1 MPPPPKQPPLPPMN
15 ERYDFAALESRWQ
28 ARWEQ
33 DGLFHSN
40 QRPTAPKKFVLEM
53 LPYPSGKMHM
63 GHVRNYLIG
72 DIYAR
77 YFAMR
82 GYDVIHPMGWDA
94 FGLPA
99 ENAAIKDGVHPAT
112 RTREN
117 IESFKAEILTLGFS
131 YDWTKEV
138 NTSEPEY
145 YRWNQWFFLKMLER
159 GLVYR
164 RFSKVNWCTSCLTVI
179 ANEQVK
185 EGLCERCD
193 SKVID
198 KEMPEWAFRI
208 TRYSD
213 ALLDGLDH
221 LKEWPDRIIT
231 MQRNWIGRSEGVEAD
246 FPLDGQAGAIRVFT
260 TRIDTVFG
268 CTYVVIAPGD
278 RAVQLAS
285 PEQAAAVQAFDAEMR
300 QLSKTERTG
309 ELAEKRGV
317 FTGAYAKNPFTGE
330 RIPIWTANFVLAEYG
345 TGAVMAVPGGD
356 QRDFEFAR
364 KYGLPIK
371 IVVQPA
377 SGEQIASADAMQQA
391 FTDDGVLVDSGPY
404 SGLPSAE
411 ARAKMGQD
419 LESRGQGKRT
429 VTYRQKDWGFSRQRY
444 WGTPI
449 PIVYCAKCDPKHE
462 GIPVPE
468 WDLPVRLPE
477 IDTHAVLTGKGE
489 PPLAKVPSFLHTTCP
504 KCGGP
509 ATREVETMDT
519 FVDSC
524 WYYARYLS
532 PKYDKAPFD
541 PAQAKRWLPVDIYVG
556 GPEHAV
562 MHLLYFR
569 FWTRVMRELAL
580 SPVDEPVARLVTQ
593 GIVNGPDGRKMSKRW
608 GNVVLP
614 ESIVKKYGADTAR
627 TYVLFAGP
635 PERDFDWSDEQVEG
649 AHRFLKRVWT
659 LAYQH
664 RAACAAAGDP
674 ETVPADRFTGKSLEI
689 RRATHKC
696 VKRVGEAIERLSF
709 NTAIAGIMEFVN
721 ALYAADPLTTPE
733 EEVAM
738 GEAVRLLALV
748 LTPFAPHISDEISQ
762 AYGAAELTVRQG
774 WPDYEPALVVDDVL
788 PYAVQVNGKLRGEVR
803 VPAHA
808 AEDEVR
814 KAAEADDKV
823 KNALSGKTIRKVVF
837 VPRRLINFVVS

>member
-1 MPPPPKQPPLPPMN
+1 MPPPPMN
-15 ERYDFAALESRWQ
+15 ERYDFSTVESKWQ
-28 ARWEQ
+28 ARWEK
-33 DGLFHSN
+33 DGLFRSG
-40 QRPTAPKKFVLEM
+40 QRPTAPKKYVLEM

-63 GHVRNYLIG
+63 GHVRNYLLG
-72 DIYAR
+72 DVYAR
-77 YFAMR
+77 YYAMR
-82 GYDVIHPMGWDA
+82 GHDVIHPMGWDA

-99 ENAAIKDGVHPAT
+99 ENAAIKEKVHPAV
-112 RTREN
+112 RTQEN
-117 IESFKAEILTLGFS
+117 IVFFKQEMISLGYA
-131 YDWTKEV
+131 YDWSKEI
-138 NTSEPEY
+138 NTSEPGY
-145 YRWNQWFFLKMLER
+145 YRWNQWFFLKMLEK

-164 RFSKVNWCTSCLTVI
+164 RFSRVNWCTGCLTVI

-185 EGLCERCD
+185 DGNCERCD

-213 ALLDGLDH
+213 ALLEGLDH
-221 LKEWPDRIIT
+221 LKQWPERIT
-231 MQRNWIGRSEGVEAD
+231 SMQRNWIGRSEGVEAE
-246 FPLDGQAGAIRVFT
+246 FPLDGREGSIRIFS
-260 TRIDTVFG
+260 TRIDTVHG
-268 CTYVVIAPGD
+268 ATYVVIAPGD
-278 RAVQLAS
+278 RAVQLAT
-285 PEQAAAVQAFDAEMR
+285 PEERPRVQEFVEEMAR
-300 QLSKTERTG
+300 LSKTERAG
-309 ELAEKRGV
+309 EMTEKRGV
-317 FTGAYAKNPFTGE
+317 FTGAHAVNPFTHQ

-345 TGAVMAVPGGD
+345 TGAVMAVPAHD
-356 QRDFEFAR
+356 VRDFEFAK

-371 IVVQPA
+371 IVLKRPT
-377 SGEQIASADAMQQA
+377 GETLAVPETVEQV
-391 FTDDGVLVDSGPY
+391 FVDDGVLVDSGDY
-404 SGLPSAE
+404 TGLSSAE
-411 ARAKMGQD
+411 ARAKEGVF
-419 LESRGQGKRT
+419 LELNGKGKRT

-449 PIVYCAKCDPKHE
+449 PIVYCDRCDPKRE
-462 GIPVPE
+462 GTPVPE

-477 IDTHAVLTGKGE
+477 IETEQVLTGKGE

-532 PKYDKAPFD
+532 PQYDRAPFD
-541 PAQAKRWLPVDIYVG
+541 PAEARRWLPVDIYVG

-569 FWTRVMRELAL
+569 FWSRVMKELGL
-580 SPVDEPVARLVTQ
+580 SPTDEPVTRLVTQ

-608 GNVVLP
+608 GNVVTP
-614 ESIVKKYGADTAR
+614 AVIVKRYGADTAR

-659 LAYQH
+659 LAYHH

-674 ETVPADRFTGKSLEI
+674 ETVPAERFTGRSLEM
-689 RRATHKC
+689 RRAAHKC

-709 NTAIAGIMEFVN
+709 NTAIAGIMELVN
-721 ALYAADPLTTPE
+721 ALYAFEAPKTPE

-738 GEAVRLLALV
+738 GEAVRLLAAV
-748 LTPFAPHISDEISQ
+748 LTPFAPHVSDEIGE
-762 AYGAAELTVRQG
+762 AYGATGSTVREG
-774 WPDYEPALVVDDVL
+774 WPDYDPALVVDDVL
-788 PYAVQVNGKLRGEVR
+788 PYAVQVNGKLRGEIK

-814 KAAEADDKV
+814 AAAESDDKV
-823 KNALSGKTIRKVVF
+823 KTALSGKTVRKVVF
-837 VPRRLINFVVS
+837 VPKRLINFVVS

>member
-1 MPPPPKQPPLPPMN
+1 MPPPPMN
-15 ERYDFAALESRWQ
+15 ERYEFAPIESKWQ
-28 ARWEQ
+28 ARWEK
-33 DGLFHSN
+33 DGLFRSG
-40 QRPTAPKKFVLEM
+40 QRPAAPKKYVLEM

-63 GHVRNYLIG
+63 GHCRNYLIG
-72 DIYAR
+72 DVYAR
-77 YFAMR
+77 YFAMK
-82 GYDVIHPMGWDA
+82 GFDVLHPMGWDA

-99 ENAAIKDGVHPAT
+99 ENAAIKDGVHPAV
-112 RTREN
+112 RTQEN
-117 IESFKAEILTLGFS
+117 IDSFKAELLTLGFS
-131 YDWTKEV
+131 YDWSKEV
-138 NTSEPEY
+138 NTSHPEY

-164 RFSKVNWCTSCLTVI
+164 RFSKVNWCTGCLTVI

-185 EGLCERCD
+185 DGLCERCD

-208 TRYSD
+208 TKYSD
-213 ALLDGLDH
+213 ALLDGLDQ
-221 LKEWPDRIIT
+221 LKEWPDRIT
-231 MQRNWIGRSEGVEAD
+231 SMQRNWIGRSEGVEAE
-246 FPLDGQAGAIRVFT
+246 FPLDGREGSIRIFT
-260 TRIDTVFG
+260 TRIDTVYG
-268 CTYVVIAPGD
+268 CTYVVIAPTM
-278 RAVQLAS
+278 RASELAT
-285 PEQAAAVQAFDAEMR
+285 PEHKVEVDAFITRMALM
-300 QLSKTERTG
+300 SKTERTG
-309 ELAEKRGV
+309 ELAEKEGV
-317 FTGAYAKNPFTGE
+317 FTGAYARNPFTGE

-345 TGAVMAVPGGD
+345 TGAVMAVPGHD
-356 QRDFEFAR
+356 TRDCDFAK

-371 IVVQPA
+371 IVIKPK
-377 SGEQIASADAMQQA
+377 SGEPAPADAA
-391 FTDDGVLVDSGPY
+391 YTEDGVLVDSGHDWT
-404 SGLPSAE
+404 GLTSEE
-411 ARAKMGQD
+411 ARAKMGAH
-419 LESRGQGKRT
+419 LEAKGQGKRT

-449 PIVYCAKCDPKHE
+449 PIVYCERCDAKRE
-462 GIPVPE
+462 GTPVPE
-468 WDLPVRLPE
+468 KDLPVRLPE
-477 IDTHAVLTGKGE
+477 IDTEKVLTGKGE

-532 PKYDKAPFD
+532 PHYDQAPFD
-541 PAQAKRWLPVDIYVG
+541 PAEARRWLPVDLYVG

-569 FWTRVMRELAL
+569 FWSRVMKLL
-580 SPVDEPVARLVTQ
+580 GLDTPDEPVTRLVTQ

-608 GNVVLP
+608 GNVVTP
-614 ESIVKKYGADTAR
+614 AVIVKKYGADTAR
-627 TYVLFAGP
+627 AYVLFAGP

-659 LAYQH
+659 LAYTH
-664 RAACAAAGDP
+664 RAACAAAGEP
-674 ETVPADRFTGKSLEI
+674 ETVPADRWKGKALEI
-689 RRATHKC
+689 RRAAHKC

-709 NTAIAGIMEFVN
+709 NTAIAGIMELVN
-721 ALYAADPLTTPE
+721 ALYAFEKPAMPE

-738 GEAVRLLALV
+738 GEAVRLLASV
-748 LTPFAPHISDEISQ
+748 LTPFAPHVADEIAE
-762 AYGAAELTVRQG
+762 AYGAAESTVREG
-774 WPDYEPALVVDDVL
+774 WPDFDPALVVDDVL
-788 PYAVQVNGKLRGEVR
+788 PYAVQVNGKLRGEIK

-814 KAAEADDKV
+814 AAAESDDKV
-823 KNALSGKTIRKVVF
+823 KTALSGKTIRKVVF